1 MEPPLRRQRNVT
13 DAPQSR
19 DSHKI
24 RCSDQSNG
32 HFEGSREPKIG
43 CGQAERVRERFVAI
57 GLSSHIKRARL
68 VLERLGSE
76 LLWMPAAHSGLPS
89 HPPHFRWWLPRAC
102 VRAYV
107 VVTLER
113 CERTSM
119 RDRVVTMKIR
129 QATGTT
135 STKTTPRAPRP
146 VIGHRQITSQQHPSP
161 PR

>member
-1 MEPPLRRQRNVT
+1 MNQFPGFGQRYITGVYPRSRIVSCVNVGEGVGRLS
-13 DAPQSR
+13 ASESFLSP
-19 DSHKI
+19 
-24 RCSDQSNG
+24 SDCPVTSNV
-32 HFEGSREPKIG
+32 P
-43 CGQAERVRERFVAI
+43 
-57 GLSSHIKRARL
+57 GLSSK
-68 VLERLGSE
+68 GSE
-76 LLWMPAAHSGLPS
+76 ASCSGFLQHPSGLPS
-89 HPPHFRWWLPRAC
+89 HLPHFRWWLPRAC